1 MHFDDR
7 YLHAELV
14 DGRVILRP
22 MSWYKASSLDE
33 RSEIEEIS
41 AQEPRFR
48 VTPSRL
54 LAPPPCSAF
63 ALRLFFL
70 TFIRGYLLYISVISL
85 YLHFKHP
92 HKPRFQRGGK

>member
-41 AQEPRFR
+41 AQKPRFR

-54 LAPPPCSAF
+54 LAFWSTW
-63 ALRLFFL
+63 RLDGKGFFYEQRYINYFSVFCL
-70 TFIRGYLLYISVISL
+70 TLAKRNSHARILKRTL
-85 YLHFKHP
+85 K
-92 HKPRFQRGGK
+92 